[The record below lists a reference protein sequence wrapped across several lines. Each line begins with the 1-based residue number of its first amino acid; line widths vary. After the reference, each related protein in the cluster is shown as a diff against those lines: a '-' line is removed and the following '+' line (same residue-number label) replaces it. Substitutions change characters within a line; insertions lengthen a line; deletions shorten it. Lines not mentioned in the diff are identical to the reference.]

1 MRIHIGRCIP
11 GRPRRSRHRGCIT
24 CVDMLAFDDLGAGA
38 PLLLLHGT
46 TSSRAVWDPILPAL
60 IAHRRV
66 IRADL
71 PCHGASAPTSFTP
84 PDWAREVVQ
93 FLDAL
98 GLDQVPIAGHS
109 AGAWTALEVAKLGRA
124 SAVLSLTP
132 AGLWRQRSPR
142 TTNAG
147 LMLNWQLS
155 RHAFGLSG
163 GRCGSVPYAPSHC
176 DRSALAAVRCRRKS
190 PSRPPAPPARP
201 TASGSTSRRPAAAA
215 SPAEMRSRRPCRSA
229 SCGVTSTTS
238 QRPRPRATGTSF
250 RRTRPSRRGTDAVTW
265 SCGTSLSASLL
276 RR

>member
-1 MRIHIGRCIP
+1 
-11 GRPRRSRHRGCIT
+11 
-24 CVDMLAFDDLGAGA
+24 MLAFDDLGAGA

-60 IAHRRV
+60 VAHRRV

-93 FLDAL
+93 LLDAL

-109 AGAWTALEVAKLGRA
+109 AGGWTALEVAKLGRA

-147 LMLNWQLS
+147 LMLNWLLS
-155 RHAFGLSG
+155 RHAFGLSQ
-163 GRCGSVPYAPSHC
+163 RAL
-176 DRSALAAVRCRRKS
+176 RSGAVRAVALRQVTARGRDVPADVAIAAARTAGTTDSFRRHFAQTRR
-190 PSRPPAPPARP
+190 SRFTGGDAI
-201 TASGSTSRRPAAAA
+201 ASTVPVRVVWGDVDHIAKASTSRHRDELPPHATVETWERCGHMVMWDQPERVVAAALA
-215 SPAEMRSRRPCRSA
+215 ISA
-229 SCGVTSTTS
+229 
-238 QRPRPRATGTSF
+238 
-250 RRTRPSRRGTDAVTW
+250 
-265 SCGTSLSASLL
+265 
-276 RR
+276 